1 MKPPPIISH
10 ISYRCGYCVIMG
22 NQNSDLIQ
30 QETENFP
37 NGRSENVVGTTMQSQ
52 YGSVNNSK
60 SFKVDVPYS
69 SRTRYGV

>member
-1 MKPPPIISH
+1 
-10 ISYRCGYCVIMG
+10 MG

-37 NGRSENVVGTTMQSQ
+37 NDRSENVVGTTMQSQ

-60 SFKVDVPYS
+60 SFKVDAPYS